1 MSCPLQYWSS
11 SRSCATDTKGSYCIL
26 PSYILGLDRRRGL
39 KEQIPFG
46 SPSSRLNSVSLTGR
60 HASRPTMATAASV
73 VQESENGTGLNTTD
87 QSKVAVF
94 SAARYVHEFLH
105 EPIMSNFPGSTFI
118 EAQLDVNT
126 APLAAGH
133 QVICCFVNDDLSKDV
148 VNKLAEVGVRFVA
161 MRCAGFDRVDVKAC
175 EQAGIAV
182 ARVPTYS
189 PASVAEHAVA
199 MLLCLNRNLHLAHI
213 RMWAGDYTLS
223 GLVGFELKSK
233 TVGVLGTGAIG
244 AAACRIFRGF
254 GSRVL
259 AHDIYESEEVRA
271 LGVEYVSKEDL
282 LRLADVIS
290 LHCPL
295 LPSTYHIIGAE
306 SIATMKRGAIIVNVS
321 RGGLVDTD
329 AATDALESGQL
340 GGLALDVYEH
350 EGSLFF
356 KNWTAVTAGER
367 FRSWDKKFQ
376 TLKSYPNVL
385 VTPHSAFLTEQAL
398 SNIAAT
404 TVDNIEEFG
413 AGKKLTYQVLPK

>member
-1 MSCPLQYWSS
+1 
-11 SRSCATDTKGSYCIL
+11 
-26 PSYILGLDRRRGL
+26 
-39 KEQIPFG
+39 
-46 SPSSRLNSVSLTGR
+46 
-60 HASRPTMATAASV
+60 MATAATV
-73 VQESENGTGLNTTD
+73 VQESENGTGQD
-87 QSKVAVF
+87 SAACSKVAVF
-94 SAARYVHEFLH
+94 SASRYVHDFLN
-105 EPIMSNFPGSTFI
+105 EPIMENFPGSTFI
-118 EAQLDVNT
+118 EAQLDINT

-133 QVICCFVNDDLSKDV
+133 KAICCFVNDNLSKDV
-148 VNKLAEVGVRFVA
+148 VEKLAEAGVRFVA
-161 MRCAGFDRVDVKAC
+161 MRCAGFDRVDLKAC

-223 GLVGFELKSK
+223 GLVGFELRSK

-244 AAACRIFRGF
+244 AAACRIFKGF
-254 GSRVL
+254 GSRVI
-259 AHDIYESEEVRA
+259 AYDIYESEEVRA
-271 LGVEYVSKEDL
+271 LGVEYMSKEEL
-282 LRLADVIS
+282 LQQADVIS

-295 LPSTYHIIGAE
+295 LPSTYHIIDKD

-329 AATDALESGQL
+329 AATDALETGQL

-356 KNWTAVTAGER
+356 KNWTALTSGER
-367 FRSWDKKFQ
+367 FKSWDKKFQ
-376 TLKSYPNVL
+376 MLKSYPNVL

-404 TVDNIEEFG
+404 TVENLKEFST
-413 AGKKLTYQVLPK
+413 GKKLSFQVVAK